1 MNTNKPHVSPRTLR
15 VALTAISLVALPIVG
30 ASHAFAAEPQAAASH
45 ASTGTVCRLL
55 SGYQFTLPADWRA
68 EQAQEAVRLRPA
80 GTDDH
85 EVYAMSSGTMDGVS
99 SLSSP
104 GLSAAVDA
112 EAQKYLPFLN
122 RIEAPTTFKTGCG
135 PALAFSYRNS
145 GKADMDGLLLLTV
158 VKGRVVFLL
167 ALAPG
172 AQLANIQK
180 SLYTLF
186 GSLTAVQEVP
196 AIGSGAIDNSP
207 LAREWNAR
215 LRNKKLVYLSSYSSG
230 SSGGYSSQKEMRLLA
245 DGRFTYSSNS
255 SVSIYVPGA
264 NGDSA
269 GRRSGQGVWSI
280 RTRSNTA
287 YLVMIENGQKVEIP
301 LQYRDNKTY
310 LNGVRYF
317 VVDL

>member
-1 MNTNKPHVSPRTLR
+1 MFTNKTRFSRLSVRS
-15 VALTAISLVALPIVG
+15 ALTAMSLAILPVLGVPNAFAQEG
-30 ASHAFAAEPQAAASH
+30 ASSASH
-45 ASTGTVCRLL
+45 VPAGTQCRLL
-55 SGYQFTLPADWRA
+55 SGYQFTLPAGWRA
-68 EQAQEAVRLRPA
+68 EQAEEAVRIRPA
-80 GTDDH
+80 GANEH
-85 EVYAMSSGTMDGVS
+85 EVYAMSSGTMDGVT

-122 RIEAPTTFKTGCG
+122 RLGPPLTFKTGCG
-135 PALAFSYRNS
+135 PALAFNYRNQ

-172 AQLANIQK
+172 AQLTDIQK

-186 GSLTAVQEVP
+186 GSLTALQEVP
-196 AIGSGAIDNSP
+196 AIGGGAIDNSP

-215 LRNKKLVYLSSYSSG
+215 LRNKKLVYMSSYSSG

-264 NGDSA
+264 NGGSG
-269 GRRSGQGVWSI
+269 GRHAGQGAWSI
-280 RTRSNTA
+280 HVRNNTA
-287 YLVMIENGQKVEIP
+287 YLAMIENGQKTEVS
-301 LQYRDNKTY
+301 LQYRDKKTF